1 MIKEL
6 LLIFLCTAALI
17 TAHNSDK
24 KITHKKITQNDT
36 SKTENILES
45 KQTNESEKIPKHGI
59 AQEGTAESST
69 AKKIPESGTVKES
82 TIAGAE
88 TETSPVAQ
96 TRTEKKD
103 DSYYSEL
110 PIT

>member
-6 LLIFLCTAALI
+6 LLIFLCTAALL
-17 TAHNSDK
+17 TAHNSD
-24 KITHKKITQNDT
+24 KKITQNDT

-82 TIAGAE
+82 TIAGVG